1 MTDDDI
7 FTDELGYCYT
17 LDRAAYQPAPI
28 VPWWRRR
35 PVWLERWCA
44 ARAEARAYRRL
55 VREGNR
61 IEALRAIV
69 KG

>member
-7 FTDELGYCYT
+7 FSDEMGYGYT
-17 LDRAAYQPAPI
+17 LDRAAYAPI

-35 PVWLERWCA
+35 PVWLERWRTR
-44 ARAEARAYRRL
+44 RAEARAYRRL